1 VNIITEAI
9 FPFYFCSEPGRE
21 PYAQVYGFTGTFIL
35 VDQVWCHSNLLTLM
49 ERS

>member
-1 VNIITEAI
+1 MNIITKAT
-9 FPFYFCSEPGRE
+9 FSFYLCSEPGRE
-21 PYAQVYGFTGTFIL
+21 PYARMYRFQDACTL